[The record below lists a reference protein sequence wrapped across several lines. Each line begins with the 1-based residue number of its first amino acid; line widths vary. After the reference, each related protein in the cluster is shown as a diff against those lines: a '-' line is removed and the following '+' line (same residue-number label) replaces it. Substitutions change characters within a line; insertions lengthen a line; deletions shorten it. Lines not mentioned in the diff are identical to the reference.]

1 MRIAWEKIYVK
12 NAAGSIRGSPVKIP
26 AVKIKISYGEKKT
39 PAVHALVDS
48 GAQSLLMSKEFAD
61 FFGVDLSSLE
71 GLDSAGATGCFK
83 RYRVE
88 GVRVTIM
95 GIGEEYE
102 VEAAFTDAVDENG
115 DYHPVIPLLGL
126 NAVFHKYLVT
136 IDAVA
141 KTIDFVPHSP
151 R

>member
-1 MRIAWEKIYVK
+1 MRLAWEKIYVK
-12 NAAGSIRGSPVKIP
+12 NAAGSVRGSPVKMP
-26 AVKIKISYGEKKT
+26 AVKIKISYGDTKT

-48 GAQSLLMSKEFAD
+48 GAQSLLMSKDFAE
-61 FFGVDLSSLE
+61 FFGLDLGSLE
-71 GLDSAGATGCFK
+71 ELDSAGAAGSFK

-88 GVRVTIM
+88 GIRVTIM

-141 KTIDFVPHSP
+141 ETIDFEPHG
-151 R
+151 RK